1 MTIVSHKHKFIFI
14 RPRKVAGTSLTI
26 ALSDVV
32 GSEDFIFPTQG
43 RGLAYVAGLD
53 VERYD
58 AVMPQNT
65 DAFFLG
71 DTPKTHILP
80 DLIRARVGAMR
91 WNSYFKFTVVRNP
104 WDWFVSYYCWQLLHN
119 WPTFIVAR
127 YRNLPDLQ
135 RARKLFLDGAEKESI
150 EFGLRRRLFE
160 WNVGEMQKFYFIN
173 ARKYAD
179 YYLRFE
185 HLQADYERL
194 CEYLRI
200 DAKPLVRAKGAV
212 RGDRPYQP
220 MYSDYSRRYIGK
232 RCRRVTRAFGYRFES

>member
-1 MTIVSHKHKFIFI
+1 MTIVSHKHEFIFI
-14 RPRKVAGTSLTI
+14 RPLKVAGTSLTI

-32 GSEDFIFPTQG
+32 GGQDLVFATQEEQ
-43 RGLAYVAGLD
+43 LAYVAGLD
-53 VERYD
+53 VDRYD
-58 AVMPQNT
+58 AVIPQNT
-65 DAFFLG
+65 DAFFP
-71 DTPKTHILP
+71 DADYQTHILP
-80 DLIRARVGAMR
+80 SLVRAKVGAAR

-127 YRNLPDLQ
+127 HRDLPDLQ

-160 WNVGEMQKFYFIN
+160 WNIAKMQKFYFIR

-179 YYLRFE
+179 NYLRFE
-185 HLQADYERL
+185 HLQTDYERL
-194 CEYLRI
+194 CEQLRI
-200 DAKPLVRAKGAV
+200 EAKPLVRAKGGV
-212 RGDRPYQP
+212 RGDRPYQS

-232 RCRRVTRAFGYRFES
+232 RCRRVTRAFGYRFDG